1 MYSNKKPKR
10 KPKGKVPKGSHRM
23 PDGSIMKDSQM
34 DRVKPK
40 KQKLKDNCPDSTRC
54 SQSSSLRYSDN
65 LKVEKTLE
73 KNKEIKESD
82 IFEGIPNSKKN
93 VKKSKK

>member
-1 MYSNKKPKR
+1 
-10 KPKGKVPKGSHRM
+10 M
-23 PDGSIMKDSQM
+23 PDGSIMKDSAM
-34 DRVKPK
+34 KPK